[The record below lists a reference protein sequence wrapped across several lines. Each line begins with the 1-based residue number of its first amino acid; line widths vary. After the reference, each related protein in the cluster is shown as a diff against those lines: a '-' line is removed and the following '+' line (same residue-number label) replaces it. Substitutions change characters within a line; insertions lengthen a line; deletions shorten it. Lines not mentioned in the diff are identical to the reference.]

1 MEPITATKLTIYTG
15 DSDKHGH
22 KPLHLAIIEL
32 LHAEGI
38 SGATVLHGIEGFG
51 SHKQIHTARILDLSG
66 DLPEVIIA
74 VDLPEKIE
82 VVLPRGRASGARRDD
97 RGGPRHD
104 RRGANRY
111 LPPAAATLKGPH
123 KVGFVYLHKG

>member
-1 MEPITATKLTIYTG
+1 MEPITATKLTVYIG

-22 KPLHLAIIEL
+22 KPLHLAIVEL

-38 SGATVLHGIEGFG
+38 SGATVLHGIEGYG

-66 DLPEVIIA
+66 DLPEVIVA

-82 VVLPRGRASGARRDD
+82 AVLPKLEEIIGEGLVTTEEARIVISR
-97 RGGPRHD
+97 
-104 RRGANRY
+104 
-111 LPPAAATLKGPH
+111 PPL
-123 KVGFVYLHKG
+123 